1 MSNLFRVLAFTVLV
15 AIAAA
20 SFAETRTIR
29 YDKTALG
36 EGVKIRY
43 QGQGMDVFA
52 GQLEF
57 LDVTA
62 NQKFTSYCVDLDN
75 MISHGDTYQVDV
87 SRTINDPTFALAGS
101 VYANSQASVSS
112 NLAAAALQVAV
123 WAARYGTNLATN
135 SGGSFKLDNTWY
147 SNHTDVVTAAIAMYN
162 QGKNNAMD
170 ARLLKSRDDCPPG
183 QSQLTPVPEPASM
196 GALGLG
202 LMGLLKR
209 RKK

>member
-1 MSNLFRVLAFTVLV
+1 MSTIHKFLALV
-15 AIAAA
+15 ALGALSAA

-36 EGVKIRY
+36 EGVKIKY
-43 QGQGMDVFA
+43 NGNTMSVFA
-52 GQLEF
+52 GELEF

-62 NQKFTSYCVDLDN
+62 NQKFKSYCVDLDH

-87 SRTINDPTFALAGS
+87 SNTVNDPTFSLAGS
-101 VYANSQASVSS
+101 VYANSQASVATDT
-112 NLAAAALQVAV
+112 NAAALQVAI
-123 WAARYGTNLATN
+123 WAARYGTDLTTN
-135 SGGSFKLDNTWY
+135 TGSFKLDNTWY
-147 SNHTDVVTAAIAMYN
+147 SSHTNVVTAAIAMFN
-162 QGKNNAMD
+162 QGQNHLMD
-170 ARLLKSRDDCPPG
+170 ARLLKSTDGCPPG

-202 LMGLLKR
+202 LLGMLKR